1 MSYWSKLSAHVRR
14 QLQLEPD
21 LAKLQIELSINFKHS
36 NGTSFPFPD
45 EARRPVDAVVLLP
58 SRAPEDEHRRDS

>member
-1 MSYWSKLSAHVRR
+1 MSDWPTLSAHVRR

-36 NGTSFPFPD
+36 NGTP
-45 EARRPVDAVVLLP
+45 LP
-58 SRAPEDEHRRDS
+58 MLGDQSML

>member
-36 NGTSFPFPD
+36 NGTP
-45 EARRPVDAVVLLP
+45 LP
-58 SRAPEDEHRRDS
+58 MLGDQSML